1 MEHLFILIF
10 ISLVGWASYRGIRNW
25 WQRRQINAKADRGRQ
40 MEDQAGD
47 MLASLGY
54 RPISQH
60 PEISYNWIVNG
71 QERAVTVTPDWVV
84 KRDGKT
90 YFVEVKT
97 GNQANPNQAKTR
109 RQLMEYFIFGD
120 ADGVIY
126 FDADKEVAKLV
137 SFPVQ
142 RRANIPSWMW
152 ILVLISIGTAIFS
165 VWKLLSY

>member
-1 MEHLFILIF
+1 
-10 ISLVGWASYRGIRNW
+10 
-25 WQRRQINAKADRGRQ
+25 
-40 MEDQAGD
+40 
-47 MLASLGY
+47 
-54 RPISQH
+54 
-60 PEISYNWIVNG
+60 
-71 QERAVTVTPDWVV
+71 
-84 KRDGKT
+84 
-90 YFVEVKT
+90 
-97 GNQANPNQAKTR
+97 QANPNQAKTR